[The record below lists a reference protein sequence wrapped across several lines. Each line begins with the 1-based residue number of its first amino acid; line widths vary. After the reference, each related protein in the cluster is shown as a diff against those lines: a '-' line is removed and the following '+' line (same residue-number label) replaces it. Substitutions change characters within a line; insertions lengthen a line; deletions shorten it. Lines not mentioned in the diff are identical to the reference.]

1 MQTKDTI
8 DIKKEL
14 EVLRTAKK
22 ELSEH
27 LLKIE
32 GVESYYENLIKKN
45 IVIISEPIPEPIPER
60 DNINLKKILDD
71 DDI

>member
-1 MQTKDTI
+1 MWTNNTI

-14 EVLRTAKK
+14 GVLKTTKK
-22 ELSEH
+22 ELTER

-32 GVESYYENLIKKN
+32 GVESYYDNLINKN
-45 IVIISEPIPEPIPER
+45 ILTIPVPTPKR
-60 DNINLKKILDD
+60 DNTSLKNLLDD